1 MARGGRTPILGAP
14 EQRPTDEIRAPAEAV
29 SPVDHLSK
37 SLGPHGVLH
46 AVTLDVAP
54 REVLCVIGPSGSSK
68 NTLLRGIAALEE
80 YDRGR
85 VYGEGQLLGYRETV
99 SGLVRDHARN
109 ARQGATLTKQA
120 GDVGLQIRASAGAG
134 FPHIAR
140 TDSREAERSLA
151 GAVALTLGDRG
162 TVRFGQ
168 LMIGSVYSR
177 AFLAREEDTYERSG
191 REKED

>member
-1 MARGGRTPILGAP
+1 MGAP

-29 SPVDHLSK
+29 IRVDHLYK
-37 SLGPHGVLH
+37 SFGLHEVLH
-46 AVTLDVAP
+46 GVTLDVVP
-54 REVLCVIGPSGSSK
+54 REVLCVIGLSGSSK
-68 NTLLRGIAALEE
+68 STLVRCIAALEE

-151 GAVALTLGDRG
+151 GAVALTPGDRG
-162 TVRFGQ
+162 TGRFGQ
-168 LMIGSVYSR
+168 LMIGSVYGR
-177 AFLAREEDTYERSG
+177 AFRAPGGHL
-191 REKED
+191 